1 LRFVGR
7 SVSSRWLCALFPSP
21 FPLAQLQ
28 HDLTMA
34 QGGMLAAI
42 TPGTM
47 RGITSITIAI
57 IIGR

>member
-1 LRFVGR
+1 
-7 SVSSRWLCALFPSP
+7 
-21 FPLAQLQ
+21 
-28 HDLTMA
+28 MA